1 MSSPRELYLRVL
13 DGVTAVVECSDD
25 RSWDI
30 PSPCTGW
37 STQQLLGHLIDGQHQ
52 LNAMLTGQGPRP
64 PITDPQAL
72 THLTGDTPAMSWRR
86 AHQATVAVLTHLDP
100 TRIVETPLGK
110 RAVPDVLSVAV
121 IEPLIHA
128 WDLAVATGQ
137 SVVLDPEA
145 VAVTLAGVQVLGDQL
160 QATGMYHPA
169 RVMAPDASAQ
179 DRLLAALGRDPSA
192 GAFH

>member
-1 MSSPRELYLRVL
+1 MSSPRELYLRAL
-13 DGVTAVVECSDD
+13 DGVMAVVECSNDS
-25 RSWDI
+25 SWDT
-30 PSPCTGW
+30 PSPCTEW

-52 LNAMLTGQGPRP
+52 LNAMLTGQGPRL

-72 THLTGDTPAMSWRR
+72 AHLAGDTPAMSWRQ

-100 TRIVETPLGK
+100 TRIVDTPLGK
-110 RAVPDVLSVAV
+110 RTVLDVLSVAV

-137 SVVLDPEA
+137 SVVLDPAA
-145 VAVTLAGVQVLGDQL
+145 VAVTLAGVRVLGDQM
-160 QATGMYHPA
+160 QATGMYHPGRA
-169 RVMAPDASAQ
+169 IALDASAQ
-179 DRLLAALGRDPSA
+179 DQLLAALGRDPSA